1 MSQNLKYAEQKLSE
15 NPFMDNDF
23 VIDAEGKTF
32 QFNNQ
37 NSEKIS
43 YDIHHYGDGG
53 KIYFKNENTRK
64 NNRFSV
70 V

>member
-1 MSQNLKYAEQKLSE
+1 MSQNLKYAEQELSE
-15 NPFMDNDF
+15 NPFIDNDF

-32 QFNNQ
+32 QFNYQ
-37 NSEKIS
+37 NFEKIC

-53 KIYFKNENTRK
+53 KIYFKKESTRK